1 MCAEC
6 VEEAEMAERDEQ
18 EAAAAEARGG
28 GRLDRDWE
36 PRVNIELLAQA
47 WSNLEHAVLG
57 ELAGWSDGDR
67 PQDYR
72 GYNSVD
78 GWRQGAWRSLVW
90 DTVEEGG
97 ASVDRCG
104 TAMCMAGWIG
114 QTDATNRALAAAGGT
129 LSPGALA
136 AAGNWVVD
144 DATFVAW
151 GEWER
156 GRRGYGL
163 TPDHLVAAEVHS
175 EMFRARPD
183 DPPEYVITQMV
194 GGEEVSMITAE
205 KRAQHVLGLTYSE
218 TQDLFTGDNSLM
230 TLRSLVA
237 TLIFEEKARR
247 ARKAEVVRKA
257 EQEAAAQMAAR
268 EAEVVAT
275 AVDAPNLDSDPGE
288 WLEWA
293 RGRFSAL
300 EAIGL
305 DAGEATEV
313 IVTTVAR
320 IVSEGARVM
329 ISDAEAEARH
339 AAEAARD
346 DEEEV
351 AAGLYAEDSDSEGDP
366 QPPFEGTWGSVDP
379 R

>member
-1 MCAEC
+1 
-6 VEEAEMAERDEQ
+6 
-18 EAAAAEARGG
+18 
-28 GRLDRDWE
+28 
-36 PRVNIELLAQA
+36 
-47 WSNLEHAVLG
+47 
-57 ELAGWSDGDR
+57 
-67 PQDYR
+67 
-72 GYNSVD
+72 
-78 GWRQGAWRSLVW
+78 
-90 DTVEEGG
+90 
-97 ASVDRCG
+97 
-104 TAMCMAGWIG
+104 
-114 QTDATNRALAAAGGT
+114 
-129 LSPGALA
+129 
-136 AAGNWVVD
+136 
-144 DATFVAW
+144 
-151 GEWER
+151 
-156 GRRGYGL
+156 
-163 TPDHLVAAEVHS
+163 
-175 EMFRARPD
+175 
-183 DPPEYVITQMV
+183 
-194 GGEEVSMITAE
+194 
-205 KRAQHVLGLTYSE
+205 
-218 TQDLFTGDNSLM
+218 
-230 TLRSLVA
+230 
-237 TLIFEEKARR
+237 
-247 ARKAEVVRKA
+247 
-257 EQEAAAQMAAR
+257 
-268 EAEVVAT
+268 VVAT